1 MNISAS
7 IQAANQLNLLTDIK
21 NNSDKFDQLHIDI
34 TDGHF
39 TNNIG
44 LSLDIVSLL
53 KNQTDYK
60 LDVHLMLENNS
71 KYVEKVIDYGADI
84 VTVHCESTDIDEF
97 KSITN
102 NYDNIGIGIL
112 PSTNMEV
119 LKSYAD
125 FTSIFL
131 LLMVNP
137 GFSNQL
143 KAVNLVDRVNEFNN
157 VITEKSTTLII
168 DGGVTAEDL
177 QSLEDNGVDIAVQG
191 GAIFGK

>member
-7 IQAANQLNLLTDIK
+7 IQAANQLNLLTDIE

-60 LDVHLMLENNS
+60 LDVHFMLENNS

-131 LLMVNP
+131 LLTVNP

-143 KAVNLVDRVNEFNN
+143 KAVNLVDRVNEFNK

>member
-137 GFSNQL
+137 GFSNQH
-143 KAVNLVDRVNEFNN
+143 KAVNLVDRVNEFNK

>member
-7 IQAANQLNLLTDIK
+7 IQAANQLNLLQDIK

-53 KNQTDYK
+53 KNHTDYK
-60 LDVHLMLENNS
+60 LDVHLMLENNAQ
-71 KYVEKVIDYGADI
+71 YVDKVIDYGADI
-84 VTVHCESTDIDEF
+84 VTVHCESTDLDEF

-112 PSTNMEV
+112 PTTHMEV

-125 FTSIFL
+125 LTSIFL
-131 LLMVNP
+131 LLTVNP

-168 DGGVTAEDL
+168 DGGVTNEDL

-191 GAIFGK
+191 GAIFGT

>member
-34 TDGHF
+34 TDGLF
-39 TNNIG
+39 TSNIG

-131 LLMVNP
+131 LLTVNP

-168 DGGVTAEDL
+168 DGGVTAKDL

>member
-1 MNISAS
+1 MPKLWQIANI
-7 IQAANQLNLLTDIK
+7 NPYDIK

-131 LLMVNP
+131 LLTVNP
-137 GFSNQL
+137 GFSNQH
-143 KAVNLVDRVNEFNN
+143 KAVNLVDRVNEFNK
-157 VITEKSTTLII
+157 VITEKNTTLII